1 MKTAEKPQTT
11 PDRRQRVQAAETG
24 FAVLKGLARMGG
36 SASLTALASHV
47 NENPAKVHRYLASL
61 IEEELVIQDPESQQY
76 RLGMEAMFIGLS
88 AMRQSDPIRLGEPA
102 LIRLRENLEVTCFI
116 AVMGNKGPVI
126 VRFEEPSLPVT
137 VNVRVGS
144 VLPLLTSA
152 TGRVFLGLQNDWQVK
167 QLAQEEMEKAAISP
181 NTEKVSDLD
190 GFIAQL
196 RDEVQKR
203 HCAIVKDTNLRGIS
217 AVAAPIYNYAGQ
229 LCAVITALGAT
240 GGFDASVNGE
250 ISRQVQEEARLVS
263 AELGYVG
270 PLSSSP
276 DCNA

>member
-76 RLGMEAMFIGLS
+76 RLSMEAMFIGLS

-152 TGRVFLGLQNDWQVK
+152 TGRVFLGLQNDRQVK

-181 NTEKVSDLD
+181 NTEKISDLD
-190 GFIAQL
+190 GFITQL

-217 AVAAPIYNYAGQ
+217 AVAAPVYNYAGQ

-250 ISRQVQEEARLVS
+250 ISHQVQEEARLVS

-270 PLSSSP
+270 
-276 DCNA
+276 AV

>member
-1 MKTAEKPQTT
+1 MTETEKPHL

-24 FAVLKGLARMGG
+24 FAVLKGLARIGG
-36 SASLTALASHV
+36 SASLTALSAYL

-61 IEEELVIQDPESQQY
+61 IEEELVIQDPETQQY
-76 RLGMEAMFIGLS
+76 RLGLEAMFIGLA
-88 AMRQSDPIRLGEPA
+88 AMRQSDPIRLAEPA
-102 LIRLRENLEVTCFI
+102 LIRLRETLEVTSFI

-152 TGRVFLGLQNDWQVK
+152 TGRVFLGLQDDRLVRE
-167 QLAQEEMEKAAISP
+167 LAREEMRLMERSSDAEISG
-181 NTEKVSDLD
+181 DLD
-190 GFIAQL
+190 AFTKQL

-203 HCAIVKDTNLRGIS
+203 QCAIVKDTNLRGIS
-217 AVAAPIYNYAGQ
+217 AVAAPVYNYAGQ

-240 GGFDASVNGE
+240 GGFDASVNGK
-250 ISRQVQEEARLVS
+250 ISHQVQQEAKQLS
-263 AELGYVG
+263 ASLGYVKI
-270 PLSSSP
+270 
-276 DCNA
+276 

>member
-1 MKTAEKPQTT
+1 MNTTEKPHI

-24 FAVLKGLARMGG
+24 FAVLKGLARIGG
-36 SASLTALASHV
+36 SASLTALSTYL

-61 IEEELVIQDPESQQY
+61 IEEELVIQDPETQQY
-76 RLGMEAMFIGLS
+76 RLGLEAMFIGLS
-88 AMRQSDPIRLGEPA
+88 AMRQSDPIRLAEPA
-102 LIRLRENLEVTCFI
+102 LIRLRETLEVTSFI

-152 TGRVFLGLQNDWQVK
+152 TGRVFLGLQNDRLVR
-167 QLAQEEMEKAAISP
+167 QLAQEEISKTTTSLNAEKINDP
-181 NTEKVSDLD
+181 EI
-190 GFIAQL
+190 FINQL
-196 RDEVQKR
+196 REEVQKR
-203 HCAIVKDTNLRGIS
+203 NCAIVKDTNLRGIS

-240 GGFDASVNGE
+240 GGFDASVNGK
-250 ISRQVQEEARLVS
+250 ICRQVQEEARQLS
-263 AELGYVG
+263 TSLGYIK
-270 PLSSSP
+270 
-276 DCNA
+276 D

>member
-1 MKTAEKPQTT
+1 MEKTEKPQI

-36 SASLTALASHV
+36 SASLTALASHLE
-47 NENPAKVHRYLASL
+47 ENPAKVHRYLASL

-88 AMRQSDPIRLGEPA
+88 AMRQSDPIRLAEPA
-102 LIRLRENLEVTCFI
+102 LIRLREELEVTSFI

-152 TGRVFLGLQNDWQVK
+152 TGRVFLGLQNDKQVR
-167 QLAQEEMEKAAISP
+167 QLAQEEMDKAAALP
-181 NTEKVSDLD
+181 NAEKINDPEA
-190 GFIAQL
+190 FINQL
-196 RDEVQKR
+196 REEVQKR

-217 AVAAPIYNYAGQ
+217 AVAAPVYNYAGQ

-240 GGFDASVNGE
+240 GGFDASVNGV
-250 ISRQVQEEARLVS
+250 ISRQVQEEAKRVS
-263 AELGYVG
+263 ASLGYLG
-270 PLSSSP
+270 G
-276 DCNA
+276 